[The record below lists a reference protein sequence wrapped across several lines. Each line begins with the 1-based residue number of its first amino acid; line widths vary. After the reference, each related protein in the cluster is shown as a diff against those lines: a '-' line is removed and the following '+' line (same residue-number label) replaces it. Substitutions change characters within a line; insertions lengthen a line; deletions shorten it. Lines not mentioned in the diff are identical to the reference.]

1 MSASANDITNT
12 LNANYKAVY
21 ADDIVEM
28 IPDGVKLLKDIKFV
42 EGDKQQGGTYHQPIC
57 TALEHGAS
65 FGVGEDIINLE
76 AAVAGKLE
84 DLTVTGF
91 QMVMRAQWGWTAI
104 SRATGKKAAF
114 RNATE
119 VILTNLM
126 KSHKKKLEALMLYGQ
141 SGIGVVGSISGNDV
155 RLTDA
160 TCAEG
165 LWVGAKNM
173 PIDFWT
179 GATYST
185 QTLSKSTTITAVT
198 IAPSSPYVTL
208 TVADSSGILAND
220 TIHFKGSHGKEF
232 MGIHKIL
239 TQTSG
244 TLFGLSQSSYP
255 DLLQGTAGPSTAGQ
269 LTYQKIVK
277 AAALAMPKGG
287 EGKFKVYCHQESWQD
302 VVNDMESARD
312 FGDYKPTILERG
324 VDNIKFHSVAGLIE
338 LVAHTAIWRGYAYGL
353 LQDGTWK
360 KVGSTDVT
368 NHIPGLQQ
376 SGDAFLVMSNTAGV
390 ESRTYSD
397 FALICDAVA
406 RSFYVSG
413 LTQSAV

>member
-1 MSASANDITNT
+1 MAAANSITDT

-21 ADDIVEM
+21 ANDIVEM
-28 IPDGVKLLKDIKFV
+28 IPDGVKVLKDIKFV
-42 EGDKQQGGTYHQPIC
+42 EGDKAQGGTYHQPVC
-57 TALEHGAS
+57 LALEHGAS
-65 FGVGEDIINLE
+65 FGVGEDVINLN

-104 SRATGKKAAF
+104 SRAAGKKAAF

-119 VILTNLM
+119 VVLTNLM
-126 KSHKKKLEALMLYGQ
+126 RSHKKKLEALCLYGQ
-141 SGIGVVGSISGNDV
+141 QGLGVVASVSGSDI

-160 TCAEG
+160 TSAEG
-165 LWVGAKNM
+165 LWVGAENM
-173 PIDFWT
+173 PIDFYT
-179 GATYST
+179 TTTLTQATY
-185 QTLSKSTTITAVT
+185 ITGVT
-198 IAPSSPYVTL
+198 IASSSPYVTL
-208 TVADSSGILAND
+208 TVANPGTVAAGDVVYFRGAY
-220 TIHFKGSHGKEF
+220 GKEF
-232 MGIHKIL
+232 KGIHKIL
-239 TQTSG
+239 TQTSS
-244 TLFGLSQSSYP
+244 TLFGITQSSYP
-255 DLLQGTAGPSTAGQ
+255 ALMTGTSYAPASGQ
-269 LTYQKIVK
+269 LTYQKVVK

-287 EGKFKVYCHQESWQD
+287 EGRFKVYCHPESWQD

-338 LVAHTAIWRGYAYGL
+338 LVAHTCIWRGYAYGL

-360 KVGSTDVT
+360 RIGSTDVT

-376 SGDAFLVMSNTAGV
+376 DGDAFLVMENTAGV

-397 FALICDAVA
+397 FALLCDAVA
-406 RSFYVSG
+406 RSFVISNI
-413 LTQSAV
+413 TQSA

>member
-1 MSASANDITNT
+1 MPAANDITNT

-28 IPDGVKLLKDIKFV
+28 IPDGVKVLKDIKFV
-42 EGDKQQGGTYHQPIC
+42 EGDKAQGGTYHQPVC
-57 TALEHGAS
+57 LGLEHGAS
-65 FGVGEDIINLE
+65 FGVGEDIINLA

-104 SRATGKKAAF
+104 SRAVGKKAAF

-119 VILTNLM
+119 VVLTNLM
-126 KSHKKKLEALMLYGQ
+126 RSHKKKLEALMLYGQ
-141 SGIGVVGSISGNDV
+141 SGLGTVLSVSGNDI

-165 LWVGAKNM
+165 IWVGAERM
-173 PIDFWT
+173 PIDVYT
-179 GATYST
+179 ST
-185 QTLSKSTTITAVT
+185 TITQQTTITAVT
-198 IAPSSPYVTL
+198 IAATSPYITL
-208 TVADSSGILAND
+208 TVANPGTVTAGDVIY
-220 TIHFKGSHGKEF
+220 FRGSYGKEF

-244 TLFGLSQSSYP
+244 TLFGVAQSSYP
-255 DLLQGTAGPSTAGQ
+255 TLMAGTAYAPSSGQ
-269 LTYQKIVK
+269 LTYQKLVK
-277 AAALAMPKGG
+277 AAALALPKGG
-287 EGKFKVYCHQESWQD
+287 EGRFKVYCHPESWQD

-312 FGDYKPTILERG
+312 FSAQKPTILERG
-324 VDNIKFHSVAGLIE
+324 VDNIKFHSVAGIIE
-338 LVAHTAIWRGYAYGL
+338 LVAHTGIWRGYCYGL

-360 KVGSTDVT
+360 RIGSTDVT

-376 SGDAFLVMSNTAGV
+376 SGDAFLVMENTAGV

-397 FALICDAVA
+397 FAVICDAVA
-406 RSFYVSG
+406 RSFVISNI
-413 LTQSAV
+413 TQSA